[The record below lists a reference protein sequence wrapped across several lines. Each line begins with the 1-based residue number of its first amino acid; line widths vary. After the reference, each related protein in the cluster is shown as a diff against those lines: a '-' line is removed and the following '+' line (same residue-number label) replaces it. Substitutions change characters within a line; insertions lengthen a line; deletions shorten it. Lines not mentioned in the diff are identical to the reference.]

1 MRVSAGLDAC
11 LTIVAAAAAVLRVVR
26 SMSLRQRARGVAA
39 ARLTASTAAR
49 GRYRSRGC
57 ARQRRSSSRYETRS
71 ALQPARAPDAAI
83 SRWPNPAGTGEQPL
97 ARRSAISVR
106 MRVERPIRPARWV
119 HAIYSSRIAS
129 GSAFPISST
138 EPTSSSTPGT
148 FHRFFPDHAD
158 LHGVT
163 IVQTLCRPLLI
174 GGYPLLPRKA
184 VKVEGAHRAAHVA
197 LEVHGGG
204 LGAPAAGNQQAG
216 NGRQQSG
223 ASPSSAVD
231 EPRGA
236 TLPKG
241 CSLHRLSRRRP
252 SRLRCQQDRAS
263 THGQRVTE
271 AARNWP
277 WGRGD

>member
-1 MRVSAGLDAC
+1 MASSAPAAALGDAVRHHLWNPIRTTACAQARPSDVSEISAGAD
-11 LTIVAAAAAVLRVVR
+11 
-26 SMSLRQRARGVAA
+26 
-39 ARLTASTAAR
+39 
-49 GRYRSRGC
+49 
-57 ARQRRSSSRYETRS
+57 
-71 ALQPARAPDAAI
+71 
-83 SRWPNPAGTGEQPL
+83 EQPL

-106 MRVERPIRPARWV
+106 MRVERRIRPRALGARQIFV
-119 HAIYSSRIAS
+119 AHRS
-129 GSAFPISST
+129 GSAFPLSST
-138 EPTSSSTPGT
+138 EPTSSPNPGT

-174 GGYPLLPRKA
+174 GGYPLLPRKD

-223 ASPSSAVD
+223 ASPSPAVD

-241 CSLHRLSRRRP
+241 CSLQRLSRRRP

-263 THGQRVTE
+263 THGQR
-271 AARNWP
+271 
-277 WGRGD
+277 